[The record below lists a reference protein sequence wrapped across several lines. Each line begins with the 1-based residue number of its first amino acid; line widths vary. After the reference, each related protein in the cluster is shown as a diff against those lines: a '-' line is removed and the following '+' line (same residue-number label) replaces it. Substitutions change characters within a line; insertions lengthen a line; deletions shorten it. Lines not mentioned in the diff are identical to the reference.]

1 MECKH
6 RPELT
11 LKEYMRNVFS
21 KNKKRM
27 NQDCRCRDCGR
38 VLCVE
43 NGRRPAFAR
52 LIASLPL
59 VLILALGISCL
70 VILAQDVF
78 AAHDSPVIVRLA
90 VCVVL
95 VLVLAFVGKAAGAAA
110 DYLAAKHFTKW
121 VAADADQPADD
132 EPDKIN
138 EAALAEKEFG
148 LHSMQDVNR

>member
-11 LKEYMRNVFS
+11 LKEYMRNAFS

-27 NQDCRCRDCGR
+27 NQNCRCRDCGR
-38 VLCVE
+38 MLCVE
-43 NGRRPAFAR
+43 NGRRPALAR

-78 AAHDSPVIVRLA
+78 AAHNFPVIARLA
-90 VCVVL
+90 VCVA
-95 VLVLAFVGKAAGAAA
+95 LVLALAFIGKAAGAAA

-138 EAALAEKEFG
+138 EAALAEKEFE
-148 LHSMQDVNR
+148 LHSMQYVNR